1 MTRSRGLTLGE
12 TIIASC
18 LLGLVMLAVFNLFPA
33 SLFAMRQ
40 AEQQIR
46 ADQLAQEIL
55 ETTRQKPFEQLI
67 VGRPDPQPAP
77 EEAAGVR
84 FTPTLEIYQ
93 VAGADPDRIVRLRVS
108 VQWKFRGRDLRV
120 SQETYRTHVRRP

>member
-1 MTRSRGLTLGE
+1 VKRSQGLSLGE

-18 LLGLVMLAVFNLFPA
+18 LLGLVILAVFNLFPA

-55 ETTRQKPFEQLI
+55 ETTRQKPFEQLA
-67 VGRPDPQPAP
+67 VGRPDPQPGA

-84 FTPTLEIYQ
+84 FTPTLQIYQ
-93 VAGADPDRIVRLRVS
+93 VAGADPDLLLRLRVS
-108 VQWKFRGRDLRV
+108 VDWKFRGRDQHV
-120 SQETYRTHVRRP
+120 FQETYRSHVRRP

>member
-1 MTRSRGLTLGE
+1 MKRSRGLTLGE

-55 ETTRQKPFEQLI
+55 ETTRHKPFEQLS
-67 VGRPDPQPAP
+67 VGRPDPGPAP

-93 VAGADPDRIVRLRVS
+93 VAGADPDLILRLRVS